1 MRRSLDHLKELQEVT
16 SHQLAKYLGL
26 SQDSE
31 VTKNIF
37 ARLKDEGFLTNHLG
51 SQDLW

>member
-1 MRRSLDHLKELQEVT
+1 MRRSLHHLYELQEVT
-16 SHQLAKYLGL
+16 SHQLAKRVGL

-37 ARLKDEGFLTNHLG
+37 ARLKEIGIADY
-51 SQDLW
+51 SIR